1 MAFTDT
7 TLIFEREIF
16 NKKVPTWV
24 AHALVV
30 LVREELVLSQAM
42 QCSWSERLVSRSKAL
57 PCRCVT
63 SPCGDGLG
71 GALEGGGRF
80 SLQASAMELATT
92 DLEHAENVLWDYPTF
107 RTPQDGLLRT
117 RIHHYSEFR
126 DWHYCTCTAV
136 KKQAVDVVTGC
147 AKCLEW

>member
-1 MAFTDT
+1 
-7 TLIFEREIF
+7 
-16 NKKVPTWV
+16 
-24 AHALVV
+24 V

-63 SPCGDGLG
+63 SPCGGGLG

-80 SLQASAMELATT
+80 ALEACAMELATT
-92 DLEHAENVLWDYPTF
+92 DLEHAEKVLWDYPTF

-117 RIHHYSEFR
+117 RIHDYSEFR
-126 DWHYCTCTAV
+126 DWQYYTCRAN
-136 KKQAVDVVTGC
+136 KKQAVDVDTVC
-147 AKCLEW
+147 RKCL